1 MFFSKVGMFLDAVI
15 GQKGTEPEKASAPAP
30 VGAPDIHPDIEIK
43 SSAIADNLGRYR
55 TLTTSKGEEVVDLN
69 DNAKSIVRLIKL
81 TEDEDASDTQREI
94 AQFALRRYC
103 GGEIGITAACAQ
115 AGLRKIRTR
124 VERLVAEWKHCT
136 PEERES
142 FMQEIGLEILHS
154 NERGCV
160 LYDRGHSTVPY
171 ARRGNVTRRH
181 GETVCTPAT
190 WIEEV
195 E

>member
-15 GQKGTEPEKASAPAP
+15 GQKGTEPEKTREPAP
-30 VGAPDIHPDIEIK
+30 VGSPDVYPDVEIK
-43 SSAIADNLGRYR
+43 TSAIADNLGRYR
-55 TLTTSKGEEVVDLN
+55 TLITSKGEEVVDLN
-69 DNAKSIVRLIKL
+69 DSAKSIVRLVKL
-81 TEDEDASDTQREI
+81 AESEEPAAMI

-136 PEERES
+136 PEEREE
-142 FMQEIGLEILHS
+142 FLEGLGLEILWS
-154 NERGCV
+154 NEKGCA

-171 ARRGNVTRRH
+171 ARRGNVVRRH
-181 GETVCTPAT
+181 GETTFTPAAEV
-190 WIEEV
+190 EEV

>member
-1 MFFSKVGMFLDAVI
+1 MFFSQVGKFLDAVI
-15 GQKGTEPEKASAPAP
+15 GQKGTEPVNEAEKVLGIQSAAAARAEAP
-30 VGAPDIHPDIEIK
+30 LPRLDPE
-43 SSAIADNLGRYR
+43 RYR
-55 TLTTSKGEEVVDLN
+55 ILATSKGEEVVDLN
-69 DNAKSIVRLIKL
+69 DNAKSIVRLVKL
-81 TEDEDASDTQREI
+81 SESEEPAAVV

-124 VERLVAEWKHCT
+124 VERLIAEWKHCT
-136 PEERES
+136 PEEREH

-154 NERGCV
+154 NEKGCA

-171 ARRGNVTRRH
+171 ARRGNVTRRQ
-181 GETVCTPAT
+181 GETIHWPVM
-190 WIEEV
+190 EV